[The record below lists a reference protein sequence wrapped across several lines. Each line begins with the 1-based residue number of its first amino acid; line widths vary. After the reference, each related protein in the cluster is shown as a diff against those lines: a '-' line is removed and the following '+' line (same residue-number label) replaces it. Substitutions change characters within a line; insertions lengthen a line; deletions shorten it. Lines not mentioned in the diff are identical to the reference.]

1 MESFIQML
9 QVLSALFLVLLI
21 LVQNRGEG
29 LTGSAFGGGGGGGGG
44 VHGTKR
50 GAEKIL
56 ANATVVTA
64 VSFVLLSFAA
74 SVV

>member
-1 MESFIQML
+1 MDSFIQIL
-9 QVLSALFLVLLI
+9 QVISAIFLVLLI
-21 LVQNRGEG
+21 LAQNRGEG
-29 LTGSAFGGGGGGGGG
+29 LTGSAFGGSGGGGGG

-56 ANATVVTA
+56 ANATVVTM
-64 VSFVLLSFAA
+64 VLFVVLSFAA